1 MTEKSSKRNMII
13 EIAKKHFIEKGYYK
27 TNLDE
32 VAKELNIA
40 KGTIYLYFQS
50 KSELFVEIVENDL
63 RSLINDL
70 RDIMNNEKEP
80 KRKLERFIDILWDKL
95 YEFRNSL
102 RMPEISQREFI
113 FDEEIF
119 PLYMHRIYPIVS
131 ELKTITRSII
141 MEGIHEGQF
150 KNLEVSALSYFIGLS
165 IKAFFMR
172 FEDPVR
178 YEDKEV
184 IKEVIL
190 RGVLRSW

>member
-1 MTEKSSKRNMII
+1 MTEKSSKRDKII

-50 KSELFVEIVENDL
+50 KSELFIEIVENDL
-63 RSLINDL
+63 RSLIDDL
-70 RDIMNNEKEP
+70 KDIMNKEKEP
-80 KRKLERFIDILWDKL
+80 KKKLERFIDILWDKL

-119 PLYMHRIYPIVS
+119 PLYMHRIYPIIS

-141 MEGIHEGQF
+141 MEGIHEGQL
-150 KNLEVSALSYFIGLS
+150 KDLEVSALSYFIGLS

-178 YEDKEV
+178 YEDKEI

-190 RGVLRSW
+190 RGVLKS